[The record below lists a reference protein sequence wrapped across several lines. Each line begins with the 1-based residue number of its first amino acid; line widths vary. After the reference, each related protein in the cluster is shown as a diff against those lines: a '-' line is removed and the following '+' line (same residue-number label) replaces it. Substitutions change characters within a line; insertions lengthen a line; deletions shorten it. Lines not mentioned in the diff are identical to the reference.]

1 MLTGSWRNGLVLVLL
16 ASLATGRRLGRAEN
30 EDDDE
35 EEQPWMSDPGEIR
48 RHRESKAVAVPP
60 ESPGPAGYSY
70 DDQEQ
75 TPSRAECEV
84 DSFRRGQSECDRIL
98 RMNLPH
104 HHGSHDYV
112 CYALRKYKMCVASV
126 MIQSSCYERTFI
138 SQELHKIR
146 GIIQGY
152 SVDCFNIT
160 RETNRRGLK
169 VRRLR
174 FRMAK
179 VKLSAECSPAAAWA
193 VELTCTKDFETD
205 MKALS
210 QLNEPSRAVKKSC
223 RTILRYYHCLT
234 PVTESASCQKN
245 PEFIKHLEYF
255 PKAITARYKEV
266 CLRELEISPSLFK
279 EKVNTSM
286 AAVLAKA
293 DNCKEEDASREF
305 LACALVFNEVVT
317 HTNDDYR
324 KCEAYRNFIQ
334 CTNTIARTLNC
345 GESSEFHH
353 HAVHVL
359 SVLLFNLQNK
369 CKHFKRGRIG
379 GEDTGATATNTSGA
393 HKDGVRPN
401 EGGPHLPDNI
411 PDARPAEPKSTP
423 PEHEGGPTRRRF
435 FKNTDQAFKETT
447 ENPFYPPLRKMPL
460 EPRIPQADD
469 YPRSHDDDDSSASER
484 KRPGRH
490 RNNDDHP
497 SRESMRGRH
506 ARKGGAHHD
515 DGSNERGRNS
525 GDERNRN
532 SADERHRNSAE
543 ERDRNGAEERDK
555 NSGEKHNRNSG
566 EEHNRN
572 IGEEHNRKLGE
583 EHNRNIGEEHNRNI
597 GEEHIRN
604 IGEEHNRNIGEEHI
618 RNIGEEHNRN
628 IGEEHIRNSGDE
640 RDRSSDEERDR
651 SSDEE
656 HDRSSVEG
664 NVRKGG
670 FKGGRREGRRH
681 RPHSWGAR
689 RIDQDKNDGYPAD
702 PNYGFLEDSEPEGM
716 DERKKRL
723 SELL

>member
-1 MLTGSWRNGLVLVLL
+1 MQTGSWRSGLVLMLL
-16 ASLATGRRLGRAEN
+16 ASLATGRRLGRVEN
-30 EDDDE
+30 DDDDE
-35 EEQPWMSDPGEIR
+35 DEQPWMSDPGEIR
-48 RHRESKAVAVPP
+48 RHREPKPAAPP
-60 ESPGPAGYSY
+60 ENSSPSGYSY

-75 TPSRAECEV
+75 IPPRAECEV

-160 RETNRRGLK
+160 KETNRRGLK

-179 VKLSAECSPAAAWA
+179 VKLSAECSPATAWA
-193 VELTCTKDFETD
+193 VELTCTKDFESD

-210 QLNEPSRAVKKSC
+210 QLNEPSKAVKKSC

-293 DNCKEEDASREF
+293 DNCKEEEASREF

-317 HTNDDYR
+317 HTNDDFR
-324 KCEAYRNFIQ
+324 KCEAYQNFIQ

-353 HAVHVL
+353 HAIHVL
-359 SVLLFNLQNK
+359 SVLLFNLQNR
-369 CKHFKRGRIG
+369 CKQIKRGRVG
-379 GEDTGATATNTSGA
+379 GENTGSAATNTSGA
-393 HKDGVRPN
+393 HKDGTPPKGGVPHH
-401 EGGPHLPDNI
+401 EGGPRLSENI
-411 PDARPAEPKSTP
+411 PDARPIEPTSPP

-435 FKNTDQAFKETT
+435 FKNTDQDFKETT

-460 EPRIPQADD
+460 EPRIPQAED

-484 KRPGRH
+484 KRREPR
-490 RNNDDHP
+490 RDNDDHP
-497 SRESMRGRH
+497 SRESRRGKH
-506 ARKGGAHHD
+506 ARRGGAHH
-515 DGSNERGRNS
+515 GG
-525 GDERNRN
+525 GGYDER
-532 SADERHRNSAE
+532 SS
-543 ERDRNGAEERDK
+543 
-555 NSGEKHNRNSG
+555 NSGEDRSRNSG
-566 EEHNRN
+566 EERIRN
-572 IGEEHNRKLGE
+572 NGEERNSHSGE
-583 EHNRNIGEEHNRNI
+583 E
-597 GEEHIRN
+597 
-604 IGEEHNRNIGEEHI
+604 
-618 RNIGEEHNRN
+618 
-628 IGEEHIRNSGDE
+628 RNSHNG
-640 RDRSSDEERDR
+640 
-651 SSDEE
+651 
-656 HDRSSVEG
+656 EG

-670 FKGGRREGRRH
+670 LKGSRGEGRRN
-681 RPHSWGAR
+681 RPNSWGSKR
-689 RIDQDKNDGYPAD
+689 DDHDKNDGYPAD
-702 PNYGFLEDSEPEGM
+702 PNDGFLEDSEPEGM
-716 DERKKRL
+716 NRRKKKL
-723 SELL
+723 NEQL